1 MRDEAVVYGVV
12 VSTDQGADCG
22 GDAQSNGAVAP
33 DLAPARV
40 VLVLLF
46 AEEGVTGYLLI
57 LVSVS
62 ADLGGQGRVCLL
74 YTSPSPRDS

>member
-40 VLVLLF
+40 VLALLL
-46 AEEGVTGYLLI
+46 A
-57 LVSVS
+57 
-62 ADLGGQGRVCLL
+62 Q
-74 YTSPSPRDS
+74 